1 MDCAGRIVMPKPYKL
16 PIKTKPRQVFTAHWD
31 ALLTI
36 YRINALGGRVLAM
49 AQVPGRHRLWK
60 LLVNWPKSCL
70 N

>member
-1 MDCAGRIVMPKPYKL
+1 MKKPYKF
-16 PIKTKPRQVFTAHWD
+16 PVKFRPNQVFTAGWD

-36 YRINALGGRVLAM
+36 YKINALGGRVLAM
-49 AQVPGRHRLWK
+49 AQVPGQHGLWK